1 MAGRAARVMGIVNV
15 TPDSFHAQSRTEA
28 TDAAIARALAL
39 ADEGASIVD
48 VGGESTRP
56 GAIAVPEAEELARVL
71 PVIEAVAGSVRV
83 SVDTVKPA
91 VARAAV
97 AAGATLLNDV
107 SGAMAGLAAE
117 LGVGWVSMH
126 HRGIPAGTPPA
137 TVGLGIVGEVAD
149 HVLAAARR
157 AVDLGVDEVYVDPGI
172 GFGKDTA
179 DNLTL
184 VAHLAILADRAH
196 AEGFG
201 LLVGLSRKR
210 FLGALPHGAPLDAD
224 QRFEGSLAL
233 AVYAMASGADIVRV
247 HDVLAT
253 VRAAVLDAGDEEAA

>member
-1 MAGRAARVMGIVNV
+1 MGVVNV
-15 TPDSFHAQSRTEA
+15 TPDSFHAATRTAA

-56 GAIAVPEAEELARVL
+56 GAVPVPEAEELARVL
-71 PVIEAVAGSVRV
+71 PVIEAASRAVRV

-107 SGAMAGLAAE
+107 SGTLAGLAAE

-137 TVGLGIVGEVAD
+137 TVGPAVVGEVAD
-149 HVLAAARR
+149 HVLAAARH
-157 AVDLGVDEVYVDPGI
+157 AIDLGVDEVYVDPGI

-184 VAHLAILADRAH
+184 IAHLASLADRAH
-196 AEGFG
+196 DEGFG

-210 FLGALPHGAPLDAD
+210 FLGALPHGGPLDAD
-224 QRFEGSLAL
+224 ERFEGSLAL

-247 HDVLAT
+247 HDAVAT
-253 VRAAVLDAGDEEAA
+253 IRAAVLCAGDEVAA